1 MSSPHVLPRPAAA
14 ASEPWIDWGKAI
26 ASQLIV
32 WHHLVSY
39 GPLAP
44 RLRPLLPTLFEW
56 LGTRAALAVQLF
68 LVTSGY
74 LAARSLWP
82 APGEP
87 RVRLAQWPARVGQRW
102 RRLMPVY
109 LLALALAVAGAA
121 LARQLMA
128 SPDTPEAPTLA
139 QGVAHLLMLQDI
151 AHVPAL
157 STGVWYIAIDLQLF
171 ALLAALAAVLSLGLP
186 KGRGQGGPV
195 LAAHGVLMLCVLA
208 LAAVCVFNLH
218 PQDAVWGI
226 YFFGSFT
233 LGVLAAWGRRGEA
246 RWAFTALI
254 LGIATAGLM
263 LAWRDRLAL
272 ACMVALLLLWQPAR
286 GWLARSRVQPTVA
299 ALAAW
304 SYAVF
309 MVHYPV
315 SLMVNGAFERWLPH
329 DPGNALL
336 GLLLTWVLSIA
347 LGAQAHRLLERRPA
361 RAAAQ
366 PLPAGTALAPPHGR

>member
-1 MSSPHVLPRPAAA
+1 MGRPCGSPGWQPGARPWLW
-14 ASEPWIDWGKAI
+14 P
-26 ASQLIV
+26 QLARAQKRQA
-32 WHHLVSY
+32 LM
-39 GPLAP
+39 LAGAGAVAFGVALGRGGSP
-44 RLRPLLPTLFEW
+44 SLLGLLTQNTAL
-56 LGTRAALAVQLF
+56 LGM
-68 LVTSGY
+68 
-74 LAARSLWP
+74 LAAVSFL
-82 APGEP
+82 
-87 RVRLAQWPARVGQRW
+87 RLLR
-102 RRLMPVY
+102 
-109 LLALALAVAGAA
+109 
-121 LARQLMA
+121 
-128 SPDTPEAPTLA
+128 TPEAGSA
-139 QGVAHLLMLQDI
+139 
-151 AHVPAL
+151 
-157 STGVWYIAIDLQLF
+157 
-171 ALLAALAAVLSLGLP
+171 GLP

-233 LGVLAAWGRRGEA
+233 LGVLAAWGRRGET

-286 GWLARSRVQPTVA
+286 GWLARSRVQPAVA